1 MDAALTLGVD
11 GGASGARAYVVE
23 RSAERSEE
31 GSLRAL
37 TPGESLDWNGE
48 RAAALAGML
57 ARLCADQPGREVRVG
72 LCFPGAKTEDGRGI
86 ASARHGPA
94 LPHLLDDLE
103 RELERRGV
111 RLAAPIPPLCSD
123 GDAAAWGE
131 HWAAGGALAGLRN
144 GYVVGAG
151 TGLAEGLLLAGRPL
165 RMQLLR
171 DRLAPPWE
179 LKSRS
184 GEILDDCLSAAGM
197 QRAGGAAWAR
207 DLGEFLAE
215 RLAQLWPSGAG
226 RLERIVIA
234 QRSGVLLADRS
245 RGPEVRRA
253 LECSLQQAL
262 SRVYDGAVRD
272 AYLPDGRLVPDLVVA
287 STLRAAPAIG
297 AAGLALGLSSS
308 GLSSS
313 GHAEDGPR

>member
-11 GGASGARAYVVE
+11 GGASGARAHVVE
-23 RSAERSEE
+23 RLSD

-48 RAAALAGML
+48 RATALADML
-57 ARLCADQPGREVRVG
+57 AKLCTDHPRCEVRVG
-72 LCFPGAKTEDGRGI
+72 LCFPGAKTHDGRGI

-111 RLAAPIPPLCSD
+111 RLATPLPPLCSD

-131 HWAAGGALAGLRN
+131 HWATGGGLAGLRN

-151 TGLAEGLLLAGRPL
+151 TGLAEGLVLAGRPQ

-171 DRLAPPWE
+171 DRLPPPWE

-184 GEILDDCLSAAGM
+184 GENLDDCLSASGM
-197 QRAGGAAWAR
+197 QRAGGTAWAR

-215 RLAQLWPSGAG
+215 RLLILGSRGAG
-226 RLERIVIA
+226 PIQRVVVG
-234 QRSGVLLADRS
+234 QRSGELLADRS
-245 RGPEVRRA
+245 RGPEVWRA
-253 LECSLQQAL
+253 LECSLQVAL
-262 SRVYDGAVRD
+262 SRACDDDLRE
-272 AYLPDGRLVPDLVVA
+272 AYLPDGVLPADLVVA

-297 AAGLALGLSSS
+297 AAGMALGLAPV
-308 GLSSS
+308 L
-313 GHAEDGPR
+313 AEDESR